1 MTFDL
6 SDYRKIYKKNNLIES
21 DVPSDPLKLF
31 HNWFQEEKNIHKIHK
46 KINEETNAMS
56 ISTIGKDG
64 VPETRIVLL
73 KMYSQKGFIFYTNYY
88 SLKGRS
94 IQKNPKVCISFY
106 WPNTER
112 QIIIQGD
119 IIKLSKNESD
129 EYFYKRPKKNQ
140 IGCWASKQS
149 VIIPSKEYLFIQYQK
164 WTHFF
169 KIHMIKRPFYWGG
182 YIVKPYKME
191 FWQGQPN
198 RLHDRLIYSN
208 LEKKNKWKLYRL
220 SP

>member
-6 SDYRKIYKKNNLIES
+6 SNYRKIYKKNSLTETE
-21 DVPSDPLKLF
+21 VPLNPFKLF
-31 HNWFQEEKNIHKIHK
+31 HKWFQEEKNIHKV
-46 KINEETNAMS
+46 NEEYNAMS
-56 ISTIGKDG
+56 ISTIGEDG

-73 KMYSQKGFIFYTNYY
+73 KMYSEEGFIFYTNYR

-94 IQKNPKVCISFY
+94 IQKRPKVCISFY
-106 WPNTER
+106 WKNTER
-112 QIIIQGD
+112 QILIKGNVM
-119 IIKLSKNESD
+119 KLSKNQSD
-129 EYFYKRPKKNQ
+129 EYFSRRPIENQ

-149 VIIPSKEYLFIQYQK
+149 TVIPSKQHLLIQYRK
-164 WTHFF
+164 WSSFF
-169 KIHMIKRPFYWGG
+169 KKNIIKRPFDWGG

-198 RLHDRLIYSN
+198 RLHDRLVYS
-208 LEKKNKWKLYRL
+208 LTKTNKWNFHRL